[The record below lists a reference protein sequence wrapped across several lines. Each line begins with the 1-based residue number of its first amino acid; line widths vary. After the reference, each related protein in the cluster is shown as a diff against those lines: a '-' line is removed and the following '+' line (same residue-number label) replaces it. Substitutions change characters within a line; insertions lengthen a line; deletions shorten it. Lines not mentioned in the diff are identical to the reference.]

1 MARLDQMRLR
11 DLGIEAIDTG
21 VVTLA
26 GGRRQVAVLRLE
38 GLSLHLQPEA
48 QQDATIAAFA
58 KLLDGQREPLQ
69 LLVRVAP
76 VDLEPRLER
85 FRRQAP
91 PELGRLR
98 DAHIAHQRQVAATH
112 ALLNHE
118 YYLVAPGPERQPRQA
133 RKQWLETSRRSL
145 DARCAGLIADF
156 GRFVAAERLGS
167 KQLTSLYYRFWCAD
181 YAAQRRLDETLAEW
195 QPLVVGGNTRERVPV
210 LAPPE
215 LPAGLDT
222 HANGKVEVPV

>member
-1 MARLDQMRLR
+1 MTRLGRMRLR
-11 DLGIEAIDTG
+11 DLGLEDIDTG

-26 GGRRQVAVLRLE
+26 GGRRQVAVVRLE

-48 QQDATIAAFA
+48 QQDATLAAFA
-58 KLLDGQREPLQ
+58 TLLDGQEGPLQ
-69 LLVRVAP
+69 LLVRVVP
-76 VDLEPRLER
+76 VDLEPRLAH

-91 PELGRLR
+91 PELGALR

-118 YYLVAPGPERQPRQA
+118 YYLVVPGPERQSRQS
-133 RKQWLETSRRSL
+133 RQQWSEESRRAL

-156 GRFVAAERLGS
+156 GRFVTAERLGS

-181 YAAQRRLDETLAEW
+181 YAAHRRLDATLAEW
-195 QPLVVGGNTRERVPV
+195 QPLVIGGKTVY
-210 LAPPE
+210 APASPE
-215 LPAGLDT
+215 VAAGGET
-222 HANGKVEVPV
+222 HANGKVGVLG

>member
-1 MARLDQMRLR
+1 MTRLDRMRLR
-11 DLGIEAIDTG
+11 DLGLEDIDTG

-38 GLSLHLQPEA
+38 GLSLHLQTEA

-58 KLLDGQREPLQ
+58 KLLDGQQGPLH
-69 LLVRVAP
+69 LLVRVVP

-91 PELGRLR
+91 PELGALR

-118 YYLVAPGPERQPRQA
+118 YYLVVPGPERQPRQA
-133 RKQWLETSRRSL
+133 KQQWLEASRRAL

-156 GRFVAAERLGS
+156 GRFVTAERLGS
-167 KQLTSLYYRFWCAD
+167 KQLTSLYSRFWCAD
-181 YAAQRRLDETLAEW
+181 YAAQRRLDATLAAW
-195 QPLVVGGNTRERVPV
+195 QPLVIGGKTVY
-210 LAPPE
+210 APASPE
-215 LPAGLDT
+215 GHAELET
-222 HANGKVEVPV
+222 HVNGTVEVSG